1 MNLNLNS
8 RGVICWLGVGRPRLP
23 FRLRIVPD
31 ERRLGTSGRR
41 EREH

>member
-23 FRLRIVPD
+23 CASSYVVPD

-41 EREH
+41 ERD